1 MTKEREAVAKKVTWI
16 GFGVNSALTLAKIL
30 AGIFGKSS
38 AMVADGVHSLSD
50 FITDLIVIFF
60 IGVSSK
66 EKDEDHDYGHGK
78 FETFATLIISI
89 MLVAVGLGI
98 LIGGGMKIY
107 KSLFVG
113 EIIDK
118 PSMVALIAA
127 LISILSKEWL
137 FRYTYKVGKEIKS
150 DAVVANAWHHRSDAF
165 SSIGTLIGIGGAIF
179 LGEKWRILDPIASI
193 IVSVFIVIAGIKLFI
208 PAVKELLEA
217 SLSKEIENDI
227 TELILST
234 EGVKDMHNLKTRK
247 NGSYYIVD
255 VHIKVD
261 PDITIVQGHD
271 ISTDVENRL
280 REHYGKGLMSSIHIE
295 PFKGEKKN

>member
-1 MTKEREAVAKKVTWI
+1 MERTRESIAKKVTWI
-16 GFGVNSALTLAKIL
+16 GFAVNSFLTLAKIL

-38 AMVADGVHSLSD
+38 AMLADGVHSLSD
-50 FITDLIVIFF
+50 FVTDLVVIFF

-66 EKDEDHDYGHGK
+66 GKDNDHDYGHGK

-98 LIGGGMKIY
+98 FIGGGMKIY

-118 PSMVALIAA
+118 PSIIALIAA
-127 LISILSKEWL
+127 FISIVSKEWL
-137 FRYTYKVGKEIKS
+137 FRYTDKVGKEIKS
-150 DAVVANAWHHRSDAF
+150 DAVIANAWHHRSDAF

-217 SLSKEIENDI
+217 SLPDDVENHITDI
-227 TELILST
+227 ILST
-234 EGVKDMHNLKTRK
+234 EGVKGMHNLKTRK

-261 PDITIVQGHD
+261 PGITIVAGHD

-280 REHYGKGLMSSIHIE
+280 REHFGKGLQSSIHIE
-295 PFKGEKKN
+295 PYKASI